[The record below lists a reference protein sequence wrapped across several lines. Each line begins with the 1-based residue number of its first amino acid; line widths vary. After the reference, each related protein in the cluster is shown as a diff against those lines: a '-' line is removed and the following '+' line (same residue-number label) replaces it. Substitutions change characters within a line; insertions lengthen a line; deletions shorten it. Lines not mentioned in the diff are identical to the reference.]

1 MIILI
6 AALISNCSST
16 QLSNSWKNPDVQAY
30 APSKILVIGLTSN
43 LEAKQKFENELK
55 ARFIERG
62 TVAYTS
68 FEVLPDN
75 TTTEKLSLVELDSLE
90 QQLLQN
96 GFDTIIFSKIIGSED
111 KIVYTKNFDVYDETF
126 VKFKED
132 YLRYQ
137 DSYYNPEYYEE
148 YTLYHAETSIFCIC
162 PTKDRELLWKGSIE
176 IVDPTSI
183 DKTVHQYINLIIKTL
198 EDEQLI
204 LPMVLGTKKEII

>member
-16 QLSNSWKNPDVQAY
+16 QLSNSWKNPDEQAY

-132 YLRYQ
+132 YLRHQ
-137 DSYYNPEYYEE
+137 DSFYNPEYYEE

-204 LPMVLGTKKEII
+204 LPMALGAKKEII

>member
-137 DSYYNPEYYEE
+137 DSFYNPEYYEE

-204 LPMVLGTKKEII
+204 LPMALGTKKEII